1 MNFTKVEFFISVPS
15 TGCLGAGDSSAKF
28 LVIVHLFDCSCI
40 IMVAALKPFR
50 TNRSTSV
57 SRARASPKIS
67 PGFRPRISGQAPA
80 CKAINPPLPKKFRPY
95 TQKPVVQIPIDFD
108 KVETRP
114 SARPSSL
121 DHNMKERIVDRDYDL
136 FERFPDGSLVWRAV
150 VSGHGNAL
158 RKLSELAAQTS
169 NEVHAMHVAT
179 NTVIAVTK
187 PAPQ

>member
-1 MNFTKVEFFISVPS
+1 
-15 TGCLGAGDSSAKF
+15 
-28 LVIVHLFDCSCI
+28 
-40 IMVAALKPFR
+40 
-50 TNRSTSV
+50 
-57 SRARASPKIS
+57 
-67 PGFRPRISGQAPA
+67 
-80 CKAINPPLPKKFRPY
+80 
-95 TQKPVVQIPIDFD
+95 
-108 KVETRP
+108 
-114 SARPSSL
+114 
-121 DHNMKERIVDRDYDL
+121 MKERIVDRDYDL